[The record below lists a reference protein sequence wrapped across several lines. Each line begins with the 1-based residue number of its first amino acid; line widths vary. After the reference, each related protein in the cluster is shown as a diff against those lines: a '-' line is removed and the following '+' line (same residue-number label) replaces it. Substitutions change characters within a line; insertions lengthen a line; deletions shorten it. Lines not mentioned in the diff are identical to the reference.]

1 MAMYGSSRPCPPWA
15 IGVRVWPGHGGLA
28 GQDVVRAPHGSV
40 VRVLGITKAPDE
52 PTLDTW
58 SDYVIEACEHGFLA
72 EGGWSPAR
80 SLWVEWGSQLF
91 RPAQGPSFF
100 YKAGDKGEF
109 DLNYAPAQDPINV
122 AEGVQI
128 MSCSFDQWQAMVLE
142 KMLQRT
148 GGIVPLHTDIPKAE
162 FEEKVR
168 QSVLFA
174 RLELRAALL
183 AAATHLRQ
191 SHQDAALMASGFAEP
206 EPIAT
211 FFPSNMILS
220 GHSPCDTDC
229 PTTQLEGTDL
239 EDSD

>member
-1 MAMYGSSRPCPPWA
+1 MA
-15 IGVRVWPGHGGLA
+15 VHG
-28 GQDVVRAPHGSV
+28 
-40 VRVLGITKAPDE
+40 
-52 PTLDTW
+52 
-58 SDYVIEACEHGFLA
+58 
-72 EGGWSPAR
+72 
-80 SLWVEWGSQLF
+80 
-91 RPAQGPSFF
+91 
-100 YKAGDKGEF
+100 
-109 DLNYAPAQDPINV
+109 
-122 AEGVQI
+122 
-128 MSCSFDQWQAMVLE
+128 LE

-174 RLELRAALL
+174 RLEFRAALL

-206 EPIAT
+206 ETIAT
-211 FFPSNMILS
+211 FFPSNMILY
-220 GHSPCDTDC
+220 DTDC